1 MLTYIIFLG
10 LVSLTYVFNLVYFWS
25 DLTFGY
31 ITMAMICSVVVE
43 IANSG
48 LWAILVC
55 KILPDK
61 WFSHEIK
68 FFNVSK
74 KEYNFYVNVFKIK
87 SWKDKVLDLGNLN
100 GFQKKN
106 MEDTNNTEYL
116 KRFIVECNSGFIEH
130 IFSIITGSLVIFLYP
145 KTLILTMGLPTII
158 INLIINSMSIMILRF
173 NVPRLQ
179 TALKF
184 AERHQKK
191 EMEKESSEIEED
203 EEIKST
209 N

>member
-1 MLTYIIFLG
+1 MLTNIIFLTLVGLTYI
-10 LVSLTYVFNLVYFWS
+10 FNLIYLGS
-25 DLTFGY
+25 ELSFGY

-48 LWAILVC
+48 LWAILIC

-61 WFSHEIK
+61 LFLKNFKI
-68 FFNVSK
+68 FNVSK
-74 KEYNFYVNVFKIK
+74 KEYNFYINKCKIK
-87 SWKDKVLDLGNLN
+87 SWKDKILDLGHLN

-106 MEDTNNTEYL
+106 VENTNSPEYL
-116 KRFIVECNSGFIEH
+116 RRFIIECNSGFLEH
-130 IFSIITGSLVIFLYP
+130 LLSVITG
-145 KTLILTMGLPTII
+145 TLIIYLFPAKLRLTMGVPT
-158 INLIINSMSIMILRF
+158 LIINFIINGMSIMVLRF
-173 NVPRLQ
+173 NIPRLH

-184 AERHQKK
+184 AERSERKK
-191 EMEKESSEIEED
+191 ELPSNEIEEN